1 MSGSQQLLLGQ
12 TGGGGSSVTY
22 VENVHST
29 YAYTGTGSTL
39 PIVNNIDLSTKGG
52 AVWYKSRATGDNV
65 IVDTVRGFTYSSSPL
80 LLTNSTNAQLAVGSN
95 YLETNTTGYTIGPS
109 ATGTNING
117 SGTKYISWTFAEQTK
132 FFDVVPL
139 LNSTTTYNHN
149 LGATPACILAKCT
162 SAGSANWVVYHK
174 NLPSPTTQYLNLNT
188 AGTTGTYGAGAWAV
202 SSTQFT
208 IDSGLWSTG
217 TNGIAYLFPSAAGGF
232 GEGGTDSVTFC
243 GVFNST
249 GQVTCGFEPQWV
261 LMKDTGNSSSYTGDW
276 RLFDCIRGIYADI
289 DDAQLFPNTNG
300 PENSGSFGTVLAV
313 NATGFVV
320 EGQGYNGSP
329 VVFVAIRRGPMAVPT
344 VGTSVYS
351 QVKYAGDNTS
361 NRAFT
366 TGFPVDTNLV
376 KGLTGSGNSP
386 CIGLRKTD
394 GMGETEITS
403 NPYQSLTD
411 WIAYDDNTQLIYQGS
426 YQYSN
431 ASGIDYLSNSFL
443 RAPKFHDVQTWNGTG
458 ASRSVD
464 HTLTIPPEL
473 IIIKNRAVN
482 SSWPVYCAALGN
494 TKALELNTNG
504 TAFTYNYWQNTTP
517 TSTQF
522 FVTSATEI
530 NGSGNPM
537 QAIMFAT
544 CPGVSKVGS
553 YTGTGGAQTIDCG
566 FSTGARLVIIK
577 RTDVTGGWYVF
588 SSAMGMSPGT
598 SPYYLLN
605 SNAAYVT
612 GVDYVNKTN
621 VGFTLTSSALSELNG
636 SGGTFIFVAIA

>member
-12 TGGGGSSVTY
+12 TGGSGSTVTY

-52 AVWYKSRATGDNV
+52 AVWYKSRATGDNI

-80 LLTNSTNAQLAVGSN
+80 LLTNSTNAQVTVGSN

-149 LGATPACILAKCT
+149 LGATPACILVKCT

-174 NLPSPTTQYLNLNT
+174 NLPTPTQQYLNLNT

-202 SSTQFT
+202 SSTQFS
-208 IDSGLWSTG
+208 IDSGLWATG

-232 GEGGTDSVTFC
+232 GADGTESVTYC
-243 GVFNST
+243 GIFSST
-249 GQVTCGFEPQWV
+249 GQVTCGFEPQWI
-261 LMKDTGNSSSYTGDW
+261 LTKATSISTSYTGDW

-289 DDAQLFPNTNG
+289 DDAQLFPNTDG
-300 PENSGSFGTVLAV
+300 PENSGSYGTAFTV

-320 EGQGYNGSP
+320 ESQGYNGSP

-351 QVKYAGDNTS
+351 QVKYAGDS
-361 NRAFT
+361 LPARAFT

-376 KGLTGSGNSP
+376 KGLTDSTAPP

-394 GMGETEITS
+394 GMGETAVTT
-403 NPYQSLTD
+403 NPYQNLSD
-411 WIAYDDNTQLIYQGS
+411 WIGYDNNTQLVYTNS

-431 ASGIDYLSNSFL
+431 QSGIDYLSNSFL
-443 RAPKFHDVQTWNGTG
+443 RAPKFHDVQTWTGTG

-464 HTLTIPPEL
+464 HNLTIPPEL
-473 IIIKNRAVN
+473 IIIKNRTVT
-482 SSWPVYCAALGN
+482 SSWPVYNATIGN
-494 TKALELNTNG
+494 TRYLELNSTS
-504 TAFTYNYWQNTTP
+504 ASAVYNYWQNTTP

-522 FVTSATEI
+522 FVTSAQEI
-530 NGSGNPM
+530 NGSGNAM

-544 CPGVSKVGS
+544 CPGVSKVGT
-553 YTGTGGAQTIDCG
+553 YGGTNSTQTIDCG

-577 RTDVTGGWYVF
+577 RTDAAGGWYVF

-621 VGFTLTSSALSELNG
+621 VGFTITSSAPGAIND
-636 SGGTFIFVAIA
+636 GGGNFIFVAIA